1 MVAKEQNQAGS
12 AGSQFGLN
20 YAVCPGW
27 LWFQC
32 CQAEQ
37 AWRCGGWLVEA
48 EAGAGAGVESGALA
62 GAGVVEIGAW
72 VGDGETGAVS
82 LEAGAWAE
90 AVAEAWHGARAE
102 VDWVWCGY
110 L

>member
-12 AGSQFGLN
+12 AGSQFGLD
-20 YAVCPGW
+20 YVVCPGW

-32 CQAEQ
+32 WQAEQ
-37 AWRCGGWLVEA
+37 AWRWRGWLVEA
-48 EAGAGAGVESGALA
+48 EAGAGVVESG
-62 GAGVVEIGAW
+62 VW
-72 VGDGETGAVS
+72 VGDGETGAVL

-90 AVAEAWHGARAE
+90 AEAEAWHGARAE
-102 VDWVWCGY
+102 VDWVWYGY